1 MTEHEPGTRTSGA
14 PAGISRRGMLAGALT
29 GGLAAALPLGRS
41 VEAAR
46 AATATPSPPNAV
58 QFFSDSALNFQALF
72 GLGAVS
78 YNAALPGEVLE
89 AFNRV
94 HARGDSYRAYYEEF
108 LALGREMR
116 ARADAATAAGH
127 RVTARDTYL
136 RAATY
141 LGQALFFV
149 LASKTPTRAQEARV
163 YREMESCFAA
173 AARRFSPAFQ
183 QVAIPYGR
191 RTLPGWLLTPPGARS
206 RRPTIILN
214 NGSDAQNIDLFVA
227 GGMAAVQRGWNAL
240 VFEGPGQGANLFLH
254 NIPFRP
260 DWETVITP
268 IVTWLRHRPE
278 VDRRRITLFGSSFGG
293 YLVPRAAAFEHRLAG
308 IATDPGVHDV
318 FISWKEN
325 LPHQMI
331 TWLAQGKE
339 REFNQFWAQAQAF
352 LPAATKFSIAKR
364 SEIYGNGNFYTR
376 MRLAS
381 KFVFDRSLARRISA
395 PAIITSPELE
405 AFFPG
410 QPETLHNWLREKK
423 HLARFT
429 VAEGAQYHCEPLA
442 PTLRN
447 DTVLDWLEHNL
458 HPTA

>member
-1 MTEHEPGTRTSGA
+1 MTARREQPSPDPERDHGV
-14 PAGISRRGMLAGALT
+14 SRRSILVGALT
-29 GGLAAALPLGRS
+29 GGLAAALPLGPH
-41 VEAAR
+41 VAQAA
-46 AATATPSPPNAV
+46 AAVPPAPPNAV
-58 QFFSDSALNFQALF
+58 QFFPDASLNFQALF
-72 GLGAVS
+72 GLGAVA
-78 YNAALPGEVLE
+78 YNCAQPGEVLE

-108 LALGREMR
+108 LALGRAMR
-116 ARADAATAAGH
+116 ARADQAAAAGR

-149 LASKTPTRAQEARV
+149 LASKTPTRAQEGRV
-163 YREMESCFAA
+163 YREMEACFAA
-173 AARRFSPAFQ
+173 AARRFSPSFQ
-183 QVAIPYGR
+183 RVAIPYER
-191 RTLPGWLLTPPGARS
+191 RTLPGWLLTAPGART

-227 GGMAAVQRGWNAL
+227 GGMAAVERGWNAL
-240 VFEGPGQGANLFLH
+240 IFEGPGQGSNLFLH

-260 DWETVITP
+260 DWEKVITP

-293 YLVPRAAAFEHRLAG
+293 YLVPRAAAFEHRLAA
-308 IATDPGVHDV
+308 IATDPGVHDAFV
-318 FISWKEN
+318 SWKDN
-325 LPHQMI
+325 LPQQMI

-339 REFNQFWAQAQAF
+339 REFLQFWAKAQAF
-352 LPAATKFSIAKR
+352 LPAATKFSVAKR
-364 SEIYGNGNFYTR
+364 SEIYGNGNFYER

-381 KFVFDRSLARRISA
+381 KFVMGPGLPRRITA
-395 PAIITSPELE
+395 PAIILSPELE

-410 QPETLHNWLREKK
+410 QPETLYNWLRVPK

-429 VAEGAQYHCEPLA
+429 VAEGAQFHCEPLA

-447 DTVLDWLEHNL
+447 DTVLDWLERNL
-458 HPTA
+458 RPTG